1 MKDKFLKMLRAKE
14 AKKAELQI
22 RSKATE
28 DVKELRSINDE
39 LTSLNAEIEELRGMI
54 DDCEAEE
61 RAAAEKEKAEAEARK
76 KAEEEE
82 AARTKAIKDAEARA
96 AQTQAK
102 DYTPGKGFESRGKAV
117 LAETEKENRAKAE
130 ERGKVLKEGRAI
142 TVASSNVVVPSFFAD
157 NIKGTFLQVSNL
169 LDAVD
174 VIPLN
179 GGESYRQPFEKA
191 TADADYKAEGAQYAT
206 AETTFGYSDITKAK
220 ITAYNEITEE
230 VEKLPAAPY
239 ADVVLGGVSRSL
251 RKKLAKEIMV
261 GTGQTNT
268 LTGIF
273 NASTDVIPTAT
284 DLEISAIDNTTLDSI
299 VFGYG
304 GDEAVE
310 GSCVLI
316 LNKKDL
322 AAFSRLRTTDGKKFH
337 TIIPAANGGS
347 GTIDGIPYII
357 NSACGAVSD
366 ASTAANTYCMA
377 YGNLK
382 NYQLAVF
389 SDIDIKRSEDYK
401 FKEGMIAHKG
411 VVFAGGNVVSYK
423 GFLRVKKVAAQ
434 AASDSGSAGGSGE
447 DTNGEG

>member
-14 AKKAELQI
+14 AKKAELQS
-22 RSKATE
+22 RSKTTE
-28 DVKELRSINDE
+28 DIKELRSINDE

-54 DDCEAEE
+54 SDCEAEE
-61 RAAAEKEKAEAEARK
+61 RA
-76 KAEEEE
+76 EEE
-82 AARTKAIKDAEARA
+82 ARTKAIKEAEARA

-117 LAETEKENRAKAE
+117 LAETEKENREKAE
-130 ERGKVLKEGRAI
+130 ARGKELKEGRSI
-142 TVASSNVVVPSFFAD
+142 TVASSNVVVPSYFAD
-157 NIKGTFLQVSNL
+157 NINGTFLQVSNL

-179 GGESYRQPFEKA
+179 GGESYRQPFEIA
-191 TADADYKAEGAQYAT
+191 TADGGYKAEGAAYQE

-239 ADVVLGGVSRSL
+239 ANVVLGGVSRSL

-261 GTGQTNT
+261 GAGTTNT
-268 LTGIF
+268 LVGIF
-273 NASTDVIPTAT
+273 NASSDVIPTAS
-284 DLEISAIDNTTLDSI
+284 DLAITEIDNTTLDTI
-299 VFGYG
+299 IYGYG

-316 LNKKDL
+316 LNKADL
-322 AAFSRLRTTDGKKFH
+322 AAFSRLRTQDGKKFH
-337 TIIPAANGGS
+337 TIIPSQNGGS

-357 NSACGAVSD
+357 NSACPALS
-366 ASTAANTYCMA
+366 ASGTAANTYCMA

-389 SDIDIKRSEDYK
+389 SDIDVKRSDDYK

-411 VVFAGGNVVSYK
+411 VVFVGGNVVSYK
-423 GFLRVKKVAAQ
+423 GFVRVKKRQ
-434 AASDSGSAGGSGE
+434 RES
-447 DTNGEG
+447 

>member
-82 AARTKAIKDAEARA
+82 AARTKAIKEAEARA

-157 NIKGTFLQVSNL
+157 NINGTFLQVSNL

-191 TADADYKAEGAQYAT
+191 TADADYKAEGAAYAT
-206 AETTFGYSDITKAK
+206 AETTFGYS
-220 ITAYNEITEE
+220 
-230 VEKLPAAPY
+230 V
-239 ADVVLGGVSRSL
+239 
-251 RKKLAKEIMV
+251 
-261 GTGQTNT
+261 Q
-268 LTGIF
+268 
-273 NASTDVIPTAT
+273 
-284 DLEISAIDNTTLDSI
+284 
-299 VFGYG
+299 
-304 GDEAVE
+304 
-310 GSCVLI
+310 
-316 LNKKDL
+316 
-322 AAFSRLRTTDGKKFH
+322 
-337 TIIPAANGGS
+337 
-347 GTIDGIPYII
+347 
-357 NSACGAVSD
+357 
-366 ASTAANTYCMA
+366 
-377 YGNLK
+377 
-382 NYQLAVF
+382 
-389 SDIDIKRSEDYK
+389 
-401 FKEGMIAHKG
+401 
-411 VVFAGGNVVSYK
+411 
-423 GFLRVKKVAAQ
+423 
-434 AASDSGSAGGSGE
+434 
-447 DTNGEG
+447 

>member
-14 AKKAELQI
+14 AKKAELQT
-22 RSKATE
+22 RSKTTE
-28 DVKELRSINDE
+28 DIKELRSINDE
-39 LTSLNAEIEELRGMI
+39 LTALNAEIEELRGMI
-54 DDCEAEE
+54 ADCEAEE
-61 RAAAEKEKAEAEARK
+61 RAAADKTKAEAEARK

-102 DYTPGKGFESRGKAV
+102 DYVPGKGFESRAKAV
-117 LAETEKENRAKAE
+117 LEETEKENREKAE
-130 ERGKVLKEGRAI
+130 ERGKELKEGRSI
-142 TVASSNVVVPSFFAD
+142 TVASSNVVVPSYFAD
-157 NIKGTFLQVSNL
+157 NINGTFLQVSNL

-179 GGESYRQPFEKA
+179 GGESYRQPFEIA
-191 TADADYKAEGAQYAT
+191 TADAGYKAEGADYQA

-220 ITAYNEITEE
+220 LTAYNEITEE

-261 GTGQTNT
+261 GAGTTNT
-268 LTGIF
+268 LVGIF
-273 NASTDVIPTAT
+273 NASSSVIPTAS
-284 DLEISAIDNTTLDSI
+284 DLEITEIDNTTLDTI
-299 VFGYG
+299 IYGYG

-316 LNKKDL
+316 LNKNDL

-337 TIIPAANGGS
+337 TIIPSQNGGS

-357 NSACGAVSD
+357 NSACPALS
-366 ASTAANTYCMA
+366 ASGTAANTYCMA

-389 SDIDIKRSEDYK
+389 SDIDVRRSDDYK
-401 FKEGMIAHKG
+401 FKEGMICHRG
-411 VVFAGGNVVSYK
+411 SVFVGGNVVSYK
-423 GFLRVKKVAAQ
+423 GFVRVKKKA
-434 AASDSGSAGGSGE
+434 E
-447 DTNGEG
+447 